1 MMFKEEKTEK
11 SHFILIKVSLTE
23 IIFHILDKFDFLIL
37 VQSPVGL
44 LITIWV
50 IVMNLFKQTGFVIA
64 LIRER

>member
-1 MMFKEEKTEK
+1 MFNEEKTEK

-50 IVMNLFKQTGFVIA
+50 IVMNLFKQTKV
-64 LIRER
+64 LL